1 MKIKELL
8 HKIPETWIIMFILGM
23 LFILLVYFVSTI
35 HSLKRQLENMGESA
49 KINNEAFMQRARS
62 ERLEDMT
69 QFFNTNEIS
78 CQCEK

>member
-78 CQCEK
+78 CQCQK

>member
-8 HKIPETWIIMFILGM
+8 HKIPETWIIMFILSM

-69 QFFNTNEIS
+69 QFFNTNE
-78 CQCEK
+78 